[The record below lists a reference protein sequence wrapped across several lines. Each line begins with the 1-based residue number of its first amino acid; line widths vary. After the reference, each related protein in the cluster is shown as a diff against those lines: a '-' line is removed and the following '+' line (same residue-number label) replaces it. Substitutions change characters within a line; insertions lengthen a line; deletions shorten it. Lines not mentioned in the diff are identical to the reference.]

1 MAKPSRQPASARDTG
16 RAASLDRDTEQR
28 ILDAAHAVFLRRGTA
43 GARMQEIADEAG
55 VNKALLHYYFR
66 SKDRLAEAVFGGIMR
81 GMFPPLIALLGSDLA
96 IEEKVRRFVAFEL
109 DVLAKNPFVPAY
121 LIAEMNQHP
130 DRVPQLVKSLTGL
143 ELGGVVPKVRATL
156 QRQIDARVKART
168 LRPIAAEQ
176 FVVNLVSLCIFPFAA
191 RPLLCAALQLD
202 AAGFRRLIEERKTA
216 LPQFFLDA
224 LRP

>member
-1 MAKPSRQPASARDTG
+1 MDKPSDQATVAPPGAR
-16 RAASLDRDTEQR
+16 DRDTEQR
-28 ILDAAHAVFLRRGTA
+28 ILDAAHAVFLRRGTT

-66 SKDRLAEAVFGGIMR
+66 SKDRLAEAAFGR
-81 GMFPPLIALLGSDLA
+81 VLRAMFPPLMGILGSELELED
-96 IEEKVRRFVAFEL
+96 KVHRFVALEL
-109 DVLAKNPFVPAY
+109 DVLSRNPFVPAY

-130 DRVPQLVKSLTGL
+130 DRVPQLIKALAGV
-143 ELGGVVPKVRATL
+143 ELGGVVPPARATL
-156 QRQIDARVKART
+156 QRQIDARAAAGT

-176 FVVNLVSLCIFPFAA
+176 FIVNLLSLCVFPFAA

-202 AAGFRRLIEERKTA
+202 AAGFDRFIDERKAA
-216 LPQFFLDA
+216 LPRFFLDA

>member
-1 MAKPSRQPASARDTG
+1 MAKPSGRRGAVVEPRDN
-16 RAASLDRDTEQR
+16 DTEQR

-43 GARMQEIADEAG
+43 GARTQEIADEAG

-66 SKDRLAEAVFGGIMR
+66 SKDRLAEAVFGRIMR
-81 GMFPPLIALLGSDLA
+81 GMFPPLVAILGSDLE
-96 IEEKVRRFVAFEL
+96 IEEKVHRFVAFEL

-143 ELGGVVPKVRATL
+143 ELGGVVPEVRATL
-156 QRQIDARVKART
+156 QRQLDAGAAAGT
-168 LRPIAAEQ
+168 LRSMAAEQ
-176 FVVNLVSLCIFPFAA
+176 FFVNLVSLCVFPFAA
-191 RPLLCAALQLD
+191 RPLICAALQLD
-202 AAGFRRLIEERKTA
+202 ATGFQRLTEQRKTA